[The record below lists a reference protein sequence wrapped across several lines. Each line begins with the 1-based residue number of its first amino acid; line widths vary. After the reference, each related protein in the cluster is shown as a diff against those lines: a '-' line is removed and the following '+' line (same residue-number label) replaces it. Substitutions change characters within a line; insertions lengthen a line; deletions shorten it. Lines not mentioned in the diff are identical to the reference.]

1 MPPEGFLDNGNI
13 RLRFCKTTRD
23 TNGELL
29 EMEAIYRPTSTPP
42 PAHFHP
48 KQEETF
54 TIVSGSLRFVVDG
67 QERIVS
73 SGSRVVI
80 PPRVIHAA
88 GNITSEETRVIWQVR
103 PALRTQQFFELMYE
117 LAAGGKTNSRGAP
130 NLLHMAL
137 IANHY
142 RDEFVLA
149 SPPQVVQTCIFGILA
164 PFARLFG
171 YSAAIR

>member
-1 MPPEGFLDNGNI
+1 MASDGFLDNGNI
-13 RLRFCKTTRD
+13 RLRFCKTYRD

-29 EMEAIYRPTSTPP
+29 EMEAIYRPTSSPP

-54 TIVSGSLRFVVDG
+54 TVVSASLRFVVEG

-80 PPRVIHAA
+80 PPRQIHAA
-88 GNITSEETRVIWQVR
+88 ANITSEETRVIWQIR
-103 PALRTQQFFELMYE
+103 PALRTQQFFEVMYG
-117 LAAGGKTNSRGAP
+117 LAAAGKTNSRGVP

-142 RDEFVLA
+142 QDEFVLA
-149 SPPQVVQTCIFGILA
+149 SPPRIVQTCIFGILA
-164 PFARLFG
+164 PLARVLG
-171 YSAAIR
+171 